1 MVKIGFYTS
10 TFNDRPLEEVVD
22 FAASAGF
29 DAIEIDVGG
38 HIKTPDRVE
47 AAVTLA
53 RSRGLSVSSITYFG
67 NQLDADRDKRREL
80 RTKTADFAKAIGEAG
95 VPIFVI
101 FPGRDD
107 SASEDANY
115 DDFAEFAIKLIAETQ
130 SSGLTFAIE
139 NWPGPRDN
147 FIGTT
152 PRGWQELFRR
162 ITDPRFGLEFDP
174 SHLLRIGVDPY
185 QAMEAV
191 KDRIAIL
198 HAKDT
203 AIDKDVLEA
212 VGYHGKGWW
221 QYKLP
226 GLGLIDWP
234 RFLRQARGAGFDG
247 TLSIEHEDAAYGWP
261 GKDLSARKEGER
273 LGLDYLKNVL
283 SRL

>member
-1 MVKIGFYTS
+1 MKIGFYTS

-47 AAVTLA
+47 AAVALA
-53 RSRGLSVSSITYFG
+53 RSRDLFVSSITYFG
-67 NQLDADRDKRREL
+67 NQLDADRAKREAL
-80 RTKTADFAKAIGEAG
+80 RAKTAEFAGAIGEAG

-107 SASEDANY
+107 TASDEANY
-115 DDFAEFAIKLIAETQ
+115 DDFADFANGLIAQTQ
-130 SSGLTFAIE
+130 SYGLTFAIE
-139 NWPGPRDN
+139 NWPGPKDN

-152 PRGWQELFRR
+152 PRGWRELFQR
-162 ITDPRFGLEFDP
+162 ISDPRFGLEFDP
-174 SHLLRIGVDPY
+174 SHLIRIGVDPY
-185 QAMEAV
+185 QAMATV

-203 AIDKDVLEA
+203 AIDPERLQA

-226 GLGLIDWP
+226 GLGQIDWP

-261 GKDLSARKEGER
+261 GKDLAARKDGER
-273 LGLDYLKNVL
+273 LGLDYLRNVL
-283 SRL
+283 SGL

>member
-1 MVKIGFYTS
+1 MKIGFYTS

-22 FAASAGF
+22 FAALAGF

-47 AAVTLA
+47 AAVALA
-53 RSRGLSVSSITYFG
+53 RSRGLFVSSITYFG

-80 RTKTADFAKAIGEAG
+80 RAKTADFAKAIGEAG

-115 DDFAEFAIKLIAETQ
+115 DDFAEFAIRLIGETQ
-130 SSGLTFAIE
+130 SVGLNFAIE
-139 NWPGPRDN
+139 NWPGPKDS

-162 ITDPRFGLEFDP
+162 IPDPRFGLEFDP
-174 SHLLRIGVDPY
+174 SHLIRIGVDPY

-273 LGLDYLKNVL
+273 LGLDYLRNVL

>member
-1 MVKIGFYTS
+1 MRIGFYTS

-38 HIKTPDRVE
+38 HIRTPDRVR
-47 AAVTLA
+47 AAVALA
-53 RSRGLSVSSITYFG
+53 RDRNLFVSSITYFG
-67 NQLDADRDKRREL
+67 NQLDPDRTKRGEL
-80 RTKTADFAKAIGEAG
+80 RTRTEEFAEAIGDAG

-107 SASEDANY
+107 SADEETNY
-115 DDFAEFAIKLIAETQ
+115 DDFADFANRLIARTT

-139 NWPGPRDN
+139 NWPGPKDN

-152 PRGWQELFRR
+152 PKGWQELFKRIPDRR
-162 ITDPRFGLEFDP
+162 FALEFDP
-174 SHLLRIGVDPY
+174 SHLIRIGVDPY
-185 QAMEAV
+185 AAMEAV

-203 AIDKDVLEA
+203 AIDAAAQQA
-212 VGYHGKGWW
+212 VGYHGRGWW

-226 GLGLIDWP
+226 GQGLLDWP
-234 RFLRQARGAGFDG
+234 RFLRQARAGGFDG

-261 GKDLSARKEGER
+261 GKDLEARKEGER
-273 LGLDYLKNVL
+273 LGLAYLRNVL
-283 SRL
+283 DKL

>member
-1 MVKIGFYTS
+1 VKIGFYTS

-47 AAVTLA
+47 AAVALA
-53 RSRGLSVSSITYFG
+53 RSRNLFVSSITYFG
-67 NQLDADRDKRREL
+67 NQLDADRAKREAL
-80 RTKTADFAKAIGEAG
+80 RAKTAEFAGAIGEAG

-107 SASEDANY
+107 TASDEANY
-115 DDFAEFAIKLIAETQ
+115 DDFADFANGLIAQTQ
-130 SSGLTFAIE
+130 SYGLTFAIE
-139 NWPGPRDN
+139 NWPGPKDN

-152 PRGWQELFRR
+152 PRGWQELFQR
-162 ITDPRFGLEFDP
+162 ISDPRFGLEFDP
-174 SHLLRIGVDPY
+174 SHLIRIGVDPY
-185 QAMEAV
+185 EAMATV

-203 AIDKDVLEA
+203 AIDPGSLQA

-234 RFLRQARGAGFDG
+234 RFLRQARAAGFDG

-261 GKDLSARKEGER
+261 GKDLAARKDGER
-273 LGLDYLKNVL
+273 LGLDYLRNVL
-283 SRL
+283 SGL

>member
-1 MVKIGFYTS
+1 MRIGFYTS

-38 HIKTPDRVE
+38 HIKTPDSVR
-47 AAVTLA
+47 AAVALA
-53 RSRGLSVSSITYFG
+53 RDRNLFVSSITYFG
-67 NQLDADRDKRREL
+67 NQLDADSGKRSEL
-80 RTKTADFAKAIGEAG
+80 RARTEEFAEAIGETG

-107 SASEDANY
+107 NADDEANY
-115 DDFAEFAIKLIAETQ
+115 DDFAEFANRLIRKTT
-130 SSGLTFAIE
+130 SSGLVFAIE
-139 NWPGPRDN
+139 NWPGPKND

-152 PRGWQELFRR
+152 PKGWQELFKR
-162 ITDPRFGLEFDP
+162 IPDRRFGLEFDP
-174 SHLLRIGVDPY
+174 SHLIRIGVDPY
-185 QAMEAV
+185 AAMDAV

-203 AIDKDVLEA
+203 AIDAATQQA

-226 GLGLIDWP
+226 GQGLLGWQ
-234 RFLRQARGAGFDG
+234 RFLRQARTNGFDG

-261 GKDLSARKEGER
+261 GKDLEARKEGER
-273 LGLDYLKNVL
+273 LGLAYLRNVL
-283 SRL
+283 DKL

>member
-1 MVKIGFYTS
+1 MKIGFYTS

-47 AAVTLA
+47 AAVALA
-53 RSRGLSVSSITYFG
+53 RSRNLFVSSITYFG
-67 NQLDADRDKRREL
+67 NQLDADRAKREAL
-80 RTKTADFAKAIGEAG
+80 RAKTAEFAGAIGEAG

-107 SASEDANY
+107 TSSDEANY
-115 DDFAEFAIKLIAETQ
+115 DDFADFANGLIAQTQ
-130 SSGLTFAIE
+130 SYGLTFAIE

-152 PRGWQELFRR
+152 PRGWQELFQR
-162 ITDPRFGLEFDP
+162 ISDPRFGLEFDP
-174 SHLLRIGVDPY
+174 SHLIRIGVDPY
-185 QAMEAV
+185 EAMATV

-203 AIDKDVLEA
+203 AIDPGSLQA

-234 RFLRQARGAGFDG
+234 RFLRQARAAGFDG

-261 GKDLSARKEGER
+261 GKDLAARKDGER
-273 LGLDYLKNVL
+273 LGLDYLRNVL
-283 SRL
+283 SGL

>member
-1 MVKIGFYTS
+1 MKIGFYTS

-47 AAVTLA
+47 AAVALA
-53 RSRGLSVSSITYFG
+53 RSRNLFVSSITYFG
-67 NQLDADRDKRREL
+67 NQLDADRAKREAL
-80 RTKTADFAKAIGEAG
+80 RAKTAEFAGAIGEAG

-107 SASEDANY
+107 TASDEANY
-115 DDFAEFAIKLIAETQ
+115 DDFADFANRLIAQTQ
-130 SSGLTFAIE
+130 SYGLTFAIE
-139 NWPGPRDN
+139 NWPGPKDN

-152 PRGWQELFRR
+152 PRGWQELFQR
-162 ITDPRFGLEFDP
+162 IRDPRFGLEFDP
-174 SHLLRIGVDPY
+174 SHLIRIGVDPY
-185 QAMEAV
+185 QALATV

-203 AIDKDVLEA
+203 AIDPGSLQA

-234 RFLRQARGAGFDG
+234 RFLRKARGAGFDG

-261 GKDLSARKEGER
+261 GKDLAARKDGER
-273 LGLDYLKNVL
+273 LGLDYLRNVL
-283 SRL
+283 SGL

>member
-1 MVKIGFYTS
+1 MKIGFYTS
-10 TFNDRPLEEVVD
+10 TFNDRPFEEVVD

-47 AAVTLA
+47 AAVALA
-53 RSRGLSVSSITYFG
+53 RSRNLFVSSITYFG
-67 NQLDADRDKRREL
+67 NQLDADRVKREALRE
-80 RTKTADFAKAIGEAG
+80 RTAEFAGAIAEAG

-107 SASEDANY
+107 TASDEANY
-115 DDFAEFAIKLIAETQ
+115 DDFADFANGLIAKTQ
-130 SSGLTFAIE
+130 SYGLTFAIE
-139 NWPGPRDN
+139 NWPGPKDN

-152 PRGWQELFRR
+152 PKGWQELFQR
-162 ITDPRFGLEFDP
+162 IRDPRFGLEFDP
-174 SHLLRIGVDPY
+174 SHLVRIGVDPY

-203 AIDKDVLEA
+203 AIDKESLQA

-234 RFLRQARGAGFDG
+234 RFLRQARGGGFDG

-261 GKDLSARKEGER
+261 GRDLAARKDGER
-273 LGLDYLKNVL
+273 LGLDYLRNVL
-283 SRL
+283 SGL

>member
-1 MVKIGFYTS
+1 LVKIGFYTS
-10 TFNDRPLEEVVD
+10 TFSDRPLEEVVD

-38 HIKTPDRVE
+38 HIKTPDQVTG
-47 AAVTLA
+47 AVALA
-53 RSRGLSVSSITYFG
+53 RGRGLFVSSITYFG
-67 NQLDADRDKRREL
+67 NQLDADRTRRQEL
-80 RTKTADFAKAIGEAG
+80 RAKTTEFASAIGEAD

-107 SASEDANY
+107 TASDEANY
-115 DDFAEFAIKLIAETQ
+115 DDFAEFANRLIAQTQ

-139 NWPGPRDN
+139 NWPGPKDN

-152 PRGWQELFRR
+152 PKGWQELFRR
-162 ITDPRFGLEFDP
+162 IDNPRFGLEFDP
-174 SHLLRIGVDPY
+174 SHLIRIGVDPY

-203 AIDKDVLEA
+203 AIDPEMLQA

-234 RFLRQARGAGFDG
+234 RFLRQARGSGFDG

-261 GKDLSARKEGER
+261 GKDLAARKEGER
-273 LGLDYLKNVL
+273 FGLDYLRNVL
-283 SRL
+283 NGL

>member
-1 MVKIGFYTS
+1 MKIGFYTS

-47 AAVTLA
+47 AAVALA
-53 RSRGLSVSSITYFG
+53 RSRNLFVSSITYFG
-67 NQLDADRDKRREL
+67 NQLDADRAKREAL
-80 RTKTADFAKAIGEAG
+80 RARTAEFAGAIGEAG

-107 SASEDANY
+107 TASDEVNY
-115 DDFAEFAIKLIAETQ
+115 DDFADFANVLIAQTQ
-130 SSGLTFAIE
+130 SYGLTFAIE
-139 NWPGPRDN
+139 NWPGPKDN

-152 PRGWQELFRR
+152 PRGWRELFQR
-162 ITDPRFGLEFDP
+162 ISDPRFGLEFDP
-174 SHLLRIGVDPY
+174 SHLIRIGVDPY
-185 QAMEAV
+185 EAMEAV

-203 AIDKDVLEA
+203 AIDPERLQA

-261 GKDLSARKEGER
+261 GKDLAARKDGER
-273 LGLDYLKNVL
+273 LGLDYLRNVL
-283 SRL
+283 SGL

>member
-1 MVKIGFYTS
+1 MKIGFYTS

>member
-1 MVKIGFYTS
+1 MRIGFYTS

-38 HIKTPDRVE
+38 HINTPDQVE
-47 AAVTLA
+47 AAVALA
-53 RSRGLSVSSITYFG
+53 RSRDLFVSSITYFG
-67 NQLDADRDKRREL
+67 NQLDADRDRRREL
-80 RTKTADFAKAIGEAG
+80 RARTSEFASAIGEAG

-107 SASEDANY
+107 AASDEANY
-115 DDFAEFAIKLIAETQ
+115 DDFAAFVKELIAKTQ
-130 SSGLTFAIE
+130 SFGLTFAIE
-139 NWPGPRDN
+139 NWPGPKDN

-152 PRGWQELFRR
+152 PGGWQELFRR
-162 ITDPRFGLEFDP
+162 IQDRRFGLEFDP
-174 SHLLRIGVDPY
+174 SHLIRIGVDPY
-185 QAMEAV
+185 WAMETV

-203 AIDKDVLEA
+203 AIDRESLQA

-226 GLGLIDWP
+226 GLGLLDWP
-234 RFLRQARGAGFDG
+234 RFLRQARGYGFDG

-261 GKDLSARKEGER
+261 GKDLSARRQGER
-273 LGLDYLKNVL
+273 LGLDYLKSVL
-283 SRL
+283 NGL

>member
-1 MVKIGFYTS
+1 MKIGFYTS
-10 TFNDRPLEEVVD
+10 TFNDCPLEEVVD

-38 HIKTPDRVE
+38 HIKTPDRVD
-47 AAVTLA
+47 AAVALA
-53 RSRGLSVSSITYFG
+53 RSRDLFVSSITYFG
-67 NQLDADRDKRREL
+67 NQLDADRAKREAL
-80 RTKTADFAKAIGEAG
+80 RAKTAEFAGAIGEAG

-107 SASEDANY
+107 TASDEANY
-115 DDFAEFAIKLIAETQ
+115 DEFADFANGLIAQTQ
-130 SSGLTFAIE
+130 SYGLTFAIE
-139 NWPGPRDN
+139 NWPGPKDN

-152 PRGWQELFRR
+152 PRGWQELFQR
-162 ITDPRFGLEFDP
+162 ISDPRFGLEFDP
-174 SHLLRIGVDPY
+174 SHLIRIGVDPY
-185 QAMEAV
+185 EAMEAV

-203 AIDKDVLEA
+203 AIDPERLQA

-226 GLGLIDWP
+226 GLGLIDWS
-234 RFLRQARGAGFDG
+234 RFLRQAHGAGFDG

-261 GKDLSARKEGER
+261 GKDLAARKDGER
-273 LGLDYLKNVL
+273 LGLDYLRNVL
-283 SRL
+283 SGL

>member
-1 MVKIGFYTS
+1 MKIGFYTS

-47 AAVTLA
+47 AAVALA
-53 RSRGLSVSSITYFG
+53 RSRNLFVSSITYFG
-67 NQLDADRDKRREL
+67 NQLDADRAKRKALRE
-80 RTKTADFAKAIGEAG
+80 TTAEFAGAIGQAG

-107 SASEDANY
+107 TANDEANY
-115 DDFAEFAIKLIAETQ
+115 DDFADFANGLIAQTQ
-130 SSGLTFAIE
+130 AYGLTFAIE
-139 NWPGPRDN
+139 NWPGPKDN
-147 FIGTT
+147 FVGTT
-152 PRGWQELFRR
+152 PKGWQELFQR
-162 ITDPRFGLEFDP
+162 IRDPRFGLEFDP
-174 SHLLRIGVDPY
+174 SHLIRIGVDPY

-203 AIDKDVLEA
+203 AIDRKGLQA

-234 RFLRQARGAGFDG
+234 RFLRQARRAGFAG

-261 GKDLSARKEGER
+261 GKDLAARKDGER
-273 LGLDYLKNVL
+273 LGLDYLRNVL
-283 SRL
+283 SGL

>member
-1 MVKIGFYTS
+1 MKIGFYTS

-47 AAVTLA
+47 AAVALA
-53 RSRGLSVSSITYFG
+53 RSRNLFVSSITYFG
-67 NQLDADRDKRREL
+67 NQLDADRAKREAL
-80 RTKTADFAKAIGEAG
+80 RAKTAEFAGAIGEAG

-107 SASEDANY
+107 TASDEANY
-115 DDFAEFAIKLIAETQ
+115 DDFADFANGLIAQTQ
-130 SSGLTFAIE
+130 SYGLTFAIE
-139 NWPGPRDN
+139 NWPGPKDN

-152 PRGWQELFRR
+152 PRGWQELFQR
-162 ITDPRFGLEFDP
+162 ISDPRFGLEFDP
-174 SHLLRIGVDPY
+174 SHLIRIGVDPY
-185 QAMEAV
+185 EAMATV

-203 AIDKDVLEA
+203 AIDPGSLQA

-234 RFLRQARGAGFDG
+234 RFLRQARAAGFDG

-261 GKDLSARKEGER
+261 GKDLAARKDGER
-273 LGLDYLKNVL
+273 LGLDYLRNVL
-283 SRL
+283 SGL